1 MDRKKSNRTKSFT
14 VVHGNIFSRRYKTR
28 FVFLRY
34 TTIEGFNPFS
44 NDEVEYYLV
53 SLSCWNSLENREYSI
68 EAMCELK
75 VLTENG
81 VESIG
86 SQMNCF
92 VFEGDDVIFEIDCE
106 KMEKFLIN
114 GTLTVEF
121 DVCIKKMTGMQLFD
135 ESMKKYSDVVLIVED
150 EKFYVSKLFLAS
162 QSSYFDALLLGNFN
176 ESTQSEVTLT
186 GISAKHFKWYL
197 NALHGHSVINGCQ
210 YEKILELAHMYDS
223 HLVVAK
229 CETFLLEASRISIA
243 KKLELAVKYQ
253 LDDLKYRCLAN
264 IKTVQDIRSVVPRP
278 CNTMDHD
285 VLANLFDKLLALNDT
300 EDK

>member
-1 MDRKKSNRTKSFT
+1 M
-14 VVHGNIFSRRYKTR
+14 IYSRRYKIR

-86 SQMNCF
+86 SQMNRF

-135 ESMKKYSDVVLIVED
+135 ESMKKYSDVVLIVEN
-150 EKFYVSKLFLAS
+150 EKFYVSKLVSLNTNRYSVTNKFFVL
-162 QSSYFDALLLGNFN
+162 SSSPPNPPTSMHFC
-176 ESTQSEVTLT
+176 SE
-186 GISAKHFKWYL
+186 ISMNRL
-197 NALHGHSVINGCQ
+197 
-210 YEKILELAHMYDS
+210 
-223 HLVVAK
+223 
-229 CETFLLEASRISIA
+229 
-243 KKLELAVKYQ
+243 KLK
-253 LDDLKYRCLAN
+253 
-264 IKTVQDIRSVVPRP
+264 
-278 CNTMDHD
+278 
-285 VLANLFDKLLALNDT
+285 
-300 EDK
+300 